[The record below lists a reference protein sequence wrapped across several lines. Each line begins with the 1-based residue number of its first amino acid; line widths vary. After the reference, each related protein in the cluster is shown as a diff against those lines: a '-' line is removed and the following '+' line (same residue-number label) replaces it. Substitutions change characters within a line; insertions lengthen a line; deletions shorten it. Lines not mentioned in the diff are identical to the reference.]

1 MAQDPNNGFM
11 WFFAGV
17 AAGAAVALLFAPAS
31 GEDTRKTIVKKTNE
45 GRDVLAGSGKDILE
59 RGRELFER
67 ARQLTEEA
75 AEMFDKGRKI
85 VEDTAANL
93 QQETKNEQYF
103 NRDPHSAGPL

>member
-1 MAQDPNNGFM
+1 MAQDSNSGIL
-11 WFFAGV
+11 WFVAGV

-31 GEDTRKTIVKKTNE
+31 GEDTRKTIVQKTNE
-45 GRDVLAGSGKDILE
+45 GRDVLAGSGRDMLE

-75 AEMFDKGRKI
+75 ADMFDKGRKI

-93 QQETKNEQYF
+93 QQEPNPQE
-103 NRDPHSAGPL
+103 